1 MMKKLLAQFFCGMVG
16 REAKLD
22 IVRPHISVDVTIA
35 MHAQFRGVKSL
46 EEKIAWLQ
54 KDFSEQVRRFQSE
67 ASADMTESNRVL
79 IADLAAKTPKKGE
92 DANWSE
98 ELRVAVWKHRN
109 RTANRLVHELQNQV
123 VSLIDHI
130 EGKRYDEAEAQ
141 ADANGDT
148 EVFVA
153 EDPAVRT
160 EALTGVAQVL
170 VKIAEARG
178 SEEGDDT
185 VVVAPEAPASDDTVA
200 VIDLVA
206 DSGAPAPEVI
216 EIIAPEVLVQEVAP
230 IAELPVEV
238 EAPAQ
243 TAAPE
248 PLESAAA

>member
-1 MMKKLLAQFFCGMVG
+1 MLKQILAQLFGG
-16 REAKLD
+16 QPSSSKLD
-22 IVRPHISVDVTIA
+22 IVRPYFSAELTLH
-35 MHAQFRGVKSL
+35 MNEQFRGRKDIETEL
-46 EEKIAWLQ
+46 AFIQ
-54 KDFSEQVRRFQSE
+54 KDVAEMLKGYQ
-67 ASADMTESNRVL
+67 AGILDAMTERNRALV
-79 IADLAAKTPKKGE
+79 ADLAEQPPKKVE
-92 DANWSE
+92 DANWTDN
-98 ELRVAVWKHRN
+98 LRVAVWKHRA

-130 EGKRYDEAEAQ
+130 EGKRYDGAEAQ

-148 EVFVA
+148 EVFVS

-178 SEEGDDT
+178 NEEGDDT
-185 VVVAPEAPASDDTVA
+185 VVVAPEAPALDDTVA